1 MGNWPVL
8 ITFTYAHEAHL
19 VKGYLESNGIEA
31 IINDELTAQVANMYS
46 NAIGGV
52 KLRVSESDYNQGIQL
67 LKDGGYLFGEDC
79 KSEGNVEIVL
89 LNKATNKKKC
99 PYCGSDNI
107 ATNNRPGV
115 ITAVV
120 IAIINLIVMIGA
132 IFPRFNS
139 SFKCFDCSKE
149 WKYKTMTNN
158 NN

>member
-1 MGNWPVL
+1 M
-8 ITFTYAHEAHL
+8 

-67 LKDGGYLFGEDC
+67 LEDGGYLTRKDDKRGSKVD
-79 KSEGNVEIVL
+79 IVL
-89 LNKATNKKKC
+89 LDKATNKKIC
-99 PYCGSDNI
+99 PFCGSDNI
-107 ATNNRPGV
+107 AINNKPGV

-149 WKYKTMTNN
+149 WKYKRR
-158 NN
+158 

>member
-1 MGNWPVL
+1 MGNWPIL
-8 ITFTYAHEAHL
+8 MTFTYPHEAHL

-31 IINDELTAQVANMYS
+31 IINDELTAQVANFYS

-67 LKDGGYLFGEDC
+67 LKDGGYITREDC
-79 KSEGNVEIVL
+79 KGGSKVEIVL
-89 LNKATNKKKC
+89 LDKATNKKIC
-99 PYCGSDNI
+99 PFCGSDNI
-107 ATNNRPGV
+107 AINNKPGV

-120 IAIINLIVMIGA
+120 MAIINLIVIIGA

-149 WKYKTMTNN
+149 WKYKKN
-158 NN
+158 